1 MLTWEFSVLD
11 FIQDHLR
18 SGFGDVVMPFITHL
32 GDGGAIWIVLA
43 LALLIYPKT
52 RQAGAALF
60 TALVIG
66 VICCNVIL
74 KPFVARVRPCDIN
87 TAVQLLVPR
96 PDDFSFPS
104 GHTGASFE
112 GAAVLY
118 LHKSRLRIPALILA
132 VLIGF
137 SRLYLYV
144 HYPTDVLAGAVLGVL
159 LAWAS
164 CALVSHMG
172 NRQTALE
179 RG

>member
-11 FIQDHLR
+11 FIQTHLR
-18 SGFGDVVMPFITHL
+18 SGIGDTVMPFVTHL
-32 GDGGAIWIVLA
+32 GDGGVIWIVLA
-43 LALLIYPKT
+43 LALLIHPKT
-52 RQAGAALF
+52 RRAGASLL
-60 TALVIG
+60 TALVLG

-74 KPFVARVRPCDIN
+74 KPFVARVRPCGVN
-87 TAVQLLVPR
+87 TAIQLLVPR

-118 LHKSRLRIPALILA
+118 FHKSRLRFPALVLA

-144 HYPTDVLAGAVLGVL
+144 HYPTDVLAGAALGVL
-159 LAWAS
+159 LGWVG
-164 CALVSHMG
+164 CALVSRVE
-172 NRQTALE
+172 NLRAVKK

>member
-18 SGFGDVVMPFITHL
+18 SGFGDVVMPFIAHL
-32 GDGGAIWIVLA
+32 GDGGTIWIVLA

-52 RQAGAALF
+52 RQAGAALL

-87 TAVQLLVPR
+87 TAVELLVPR

-104 GHTGASFE
+104 GHTRASFE

-159 LAWAS
+159 LAWAG
-164 CALVSHMG
+164 CALVHRVG
-172 NRQTALE
+172 NQPTVQE

>member
-11 FIQDHLR
+11 FIQTHLR
-18 SGFGDVVMPFITHL
+18 SGFGDTVMPFITHL
-32 GDGGAIWIVLA
+32 GDGGTIWIVLA
-43 LALLIYPKT
+43 LALLIHPKT
-52 RQAGAALF
+52 RQAGAALL

-74 KPFVARVRPCDIN
+74 KPFVARVRPCDVN

-118 LHKSRLRIPALILA
+118 FHKSRLRFPALVLA

-144 HYPTDVLAGAVLGVL
+144 HYPTDVLAGAALGVL
-159 LAWAS
+159 LGWVG
-164 CALVSHMG
+164 CALVSHVE
-172 NRQTALE
+172 NRRAVQK